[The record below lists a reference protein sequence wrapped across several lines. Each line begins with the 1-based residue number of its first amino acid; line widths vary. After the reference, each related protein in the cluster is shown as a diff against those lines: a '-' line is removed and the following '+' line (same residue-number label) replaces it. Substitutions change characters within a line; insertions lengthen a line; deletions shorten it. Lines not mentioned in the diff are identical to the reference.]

1 MGLKGVSLSVVTT
14 NDADVEALN
23 GRWRG
28 KDTATDVL
36 SFPQIARED
45 ELLPGI
51 TLGDIVV
58 SLETANR
65 QAADRGHSLLTELRI
80 LLIHGLCHLLGYD
93 HTSHEGAKE
102 MADLENR
109 LLRVMTG
116 SLESSTPGLI
126 QLVGRNSDV

>member
-1 MGLKGVSLSVVTT
+1 MSNQLDWLSKCSLDDSRQTLEPELLLVLDAMGLKGVSLSVVTT

-58 SLETANR
+58 SLETF
-65 QAADRGHSLLTELRI
+65 G
-80 LLIHGLCHLLGYD
+80 
-93 HTSHEGAKE
+93 
-102 MADLENR
+102 
-109 LLRVMTG
+109 
-116 SLESSTPGLI
+116 
-126 QLVGRNSDV
+126 